1 MVCPNCRS
9 SDLKK
14 ASLLHAAGFYQSRGR
29 IGGFFLGN
37 RAGLPFGRYRGT
49 SQSRLSAMAGPPG
62 KLPYL
67 TPVIIWLAGFF
78 VVMAF
83 GWPQQGFLDDGLG
96 RRVYLYASR
105 ITFWQG
111 LLYTSPSAQKS
122 TGGGKAR
129 YCASAA
135 GYSLEKQFL
144 EPLTR
149 NEAQAPFVD
158 AVSECFSDK
167 PVADA
172 VRWFIIKLAHRAFDS
187 SSSVA

>member
-83 GWPQQGFLDDGLG
+83 AGRARLPWMMGFL
-96 RRVYLYASR
+96 
-105 ITFWQG
+105 
-111 LLYTSPSAQKS
+111 
-122 TGGGKAR
+122 
-129 YCASAA
+129 
-135 GYSLEKQFL
+135 
-144 EPLTR
+144 
-149 NEAQAPFVD
+149 
-158 AVSECFSDK
+158 AVAYIFM
-167 PVADA
+167 
-172 VRWFIIKLAHRAFDS
+172 L
-187 SSSVA
+187 